1 MIVSRS
7 GLLAF
12 ALSLAASVATAQ
24 EMTPVVVTQGEGV
37 IRVAPDRA
45 RVNLQVETRAVR
57 PPDAQ
62 RANADAMTA
71 VSRALEA
78 LGLETDSIRTLGV
91 NLQPEFDFVD
101 GQRQLRGYVAS
112 NSIEVTVDDLSRVGE
127 IVDRAVDAG
136 ATTVSGIQFDAKERR
151 VLERRALEEAV
162 ADAKARAIAAA
173 AGAGTEI
180 AEVVRIEEQGAQP
193 VQTMF
198 RMSMQAESSQSVTPI
213 APGQIEIRAGVVLTA
228 KLR

>member
-45 RVNLQVETRAVR
+45 RVSLQVETRAVR

-101 GQRQLRGYVAS
+101 GQRQLRGYLAS